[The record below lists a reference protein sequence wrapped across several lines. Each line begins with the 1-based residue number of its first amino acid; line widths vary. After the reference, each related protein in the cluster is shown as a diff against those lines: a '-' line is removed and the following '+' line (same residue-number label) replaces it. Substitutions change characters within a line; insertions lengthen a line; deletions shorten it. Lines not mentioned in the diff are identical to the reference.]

1 MKTVVV
7 LKENELNNAMSVKE
21 FLTKSSDNSH
31 IMIDKAI
38 ILKALV
44 DDIIPNEELK
54 REKIIE
60 MAEEIIKL
68 CYEVRG
74 NADLVL
80 EALPDK

>member
-31 IMIDKAI
+31 MMIDKAI
-38 ILKALV
+38 ILKTLV

-60 MAEEIIKL
+60 MAE
-68 CYEVRG
+68 
-74 NADLVL
+74 
-80 EALPDK
+80 

>member
-7 LKENELNNAMSVKE
+7 LKENEMNNAMSAKE

-38 ILKALV
+38 VLKALV
-44 DDIIPNEELK
+44 DTIIPNEELK
-54 REKIIE
+54 REKIVE

-68 CYEVRG
+68 CFEVRG

-80 EALPDK
+80 EALSNK

>member
-31 IMIDKAI
+31 MMIDKAI

-54 REKIIE
+54 RGEIIE